1 MDSIRGVLRVGLW
14 WCFLLCVLPVTA
26 NAATRQIVKMPSNEV
41 ALSSQSVATKGAGV
55 IQTAISEGE
64 YIAGHT
70 LDRKTPIKV
79 LKRIDYSIPRTIT
92 AAKNLL
98 KNNLAQALLSATI
111 AGAVGA
117 VGWVMSDDN
126 TQLQRKVS
134 DGESVPVTTYGWKLP
149 DWCGAT
155 LFQSYAAAQACMV
168 SNKQAQVGSYYV
180 ITPGRIEVL
189 SASLVR
195 VYIDSKVSHSGVFTK
210 DSGSALALLQ
220 GSCVAPA
227 QVINGLCVTGG
238 ATYAPLTDA
247 DMTLSLDPYISSQTA
262 PWIKQLLKDACSGSL
277 APQRCF
283 DELQDSRMVSG
294 PASVAGPSTTT
305 TGTYTRPD
313 GTTGT
318 TSSTVNTNYNIVYG
332 PTYFDYTENKTV
344 TNYKDG
350 TKTDESTTSD
360 TPEVT
365 DEKPEEEK
373 DETSPCTQ
381 NCDGPAYVD
390 MYKPTTDTKEQKL
403 DSYSSRFKAVPIFAA
418 ASNMFTLSVSGGAC
432 PVWQYHGSLSLL
444 SVSADMPIDLVFDYH
459 CLPWFVDLG
468 PFIKAII
475 LIGFTYIAFR
485 IGVL

>member
-1 MDSIRGVLRVGLW
+1 MDSFRSVLRVGLW

-26 NAATRQIVKMPSNEV
+26 NAATRQIVKVPSHDV
-41 ALSSQSVATKGAGV
+41 ALSSQSVATKGTGV
-55 IQTAISEGE
+55 LQTAISEGE

-117 VGWVMSDDN
+117 AGWVMSPDN
-126 TQLQRKVS
+126 TELQRTKLDAP
-134 DGESVPVTTYGWKLP
+134 DGAAPGGAYYVTHSPYNGSGGGTFYGYTPDAACSAAGGHRKNYGTDFCELGTQGSPGNRLSNYNFSSCASGIWFDLDRKKCVAGWTPSTKQVPVTDSDIDTFFP
-149 DWCGAT
+149 P
-155 LFQSYAAAQACMV
+155 
-168 SNKQAQVGSYYV
+168 YV
-180 ITPGRIEVL
+180 
-189 SASLVR
+189 
-195 VYIDSKVSHSGVFTK
+195 
-210 DSGSALALLQ
+210 
-220 GSCVAPA
+220 
-227 QVINGLCVTGG
+227 
-238 ATYAPLTDA
+238 
-247 DMTLSLDPYISSQTA
+247 SSQTA
-262 PWIKQLLKDACSGSL
+262 DWTKQLLKDACSGSI

-283 DELQDSRMVSG
+283 DELKDSRMVSG
-294 PASVAGPSTTT
+294 PSSVTGPSTTT

-318 TSSTVNTNYNIVYG
+318 VSSTTNTNYDISYG

-381 NCDGPAYVD
+381 NCHGPAYVD
-390 MYKPTTDTKEQKL
+390 MYQPSTDTKEQKL
-403 DSYSSRFKAVPIFAA
+403 DSYSSRFKSVPIFAA